1 MTWQPWV
8 QFPLYL
14 FEFDSWGF
22 GAWILDCDLDSGLSI
37 SFSYPLWSEF
47 SLFANFY
54 HFPSHWTFYPSSPL
68 FQESLWNPILFYVYK
83 PNTNHAQVQGQF
95 FTFKKSILNT
105 KSLLSLIMF
114 FTPSANLYHDKNSP
128 FWKRRF
134 AQISIQTKLS
144 ILNQWKCKWFYP
156 YFIYYQTRIC

>member
-1 MTWQPWV
+1 MTRQPRV
-8 QFPLYL
+8 QFSLYL
-14 FEFDSWGF
+14 FFLVWTLGNFGLGF
-22 GAWILDCDLDSGLSI
+22 WTGTWTWTRACQKAFPTHSV
-37 SFSYPLWSEF
+37 WSEF
-47 SLFANFY
+47 SLFANFS

-68 FQESLWNPILFYVYK
+68 FRESLWNPILFYVYK

-95 FTFKKSILNT
+95 FSFKKSILNA

-144 ILNQWKCKWFYP
+144 ILNQWKCKWF
-156 YFIYYQTRIC
+156 